1 MDDADEALLDE
12 QISGLAS
19 RNIVSKPS
27 RCPQDRK
34 LFEDWR
40 FDLENFMSVVH
51 SDYGQEMND
60 ALSTN
65 LAEGEDLGHGEAGS
79 GIRKRSIL
87 LYGVLAGL
95 TSGRTKLMVKKI
107 RSSRNGY
114 LAWRML
120 VEDFM
125 PRQSTNLKLAL
136 SMEISS
142 GEASKVNHDFH
153 TALLQWE
160 EKITLYETFGT
171 LFDDTIKRGVLLANA
186 PLEVATHLRV
196 TEGATENYD
205 RMKIAIELYF

>member
-1 MDDADEALLDE
+1 MAEADDALREE
-12 QISGLAS
+12 ERTGSAS
-19 RNIVSKPS
+19 RSIVPKPS
-27 RCPQDRK
+27 KCPTESK
-34 LFEDWR
+34 YFEDWR

-51 SDYGQEMND
+51 SEYGQEMND
-60 ALSTN
+60 ALTTQ
-65 LAEGEDLGHGEAGS
+65 LADGEDLGHGEAGS
-79 GIRKRSIL
+79 GVHRRSIL

-95 TSGRTKLMVKKI
+95 TTGRTKLMVKKI

-142 GEASKVNHDFH
+142 GEAFKVNHDFH

-160 EKITLYETFGT
+160 EKNHALRN
-171 LFDDTIKRGVLLANA
+171 LWNA
-186 PLEVATHLRV
+186 V
-196 TEGATENYD
+196 
-205 RMKIAIELYF
+205 